1 MELLYVDPT
10 YVRVYN
16 EQSIDVYEMRNGMY
30 VMKVIV
36 TVSRVPRFVGR
47 MDSYYPGREVDIR
60 GFHET
65 RIFNQLKEVILYA
78 CRYTIQ

>member
-1 MELLYVDPT
+1 M
-10 YVRVYN
+10 YN
-16 EQSIDVYEMRNGMY
+16 QLMCIEMRNGMY
-30 VMKVIV
+30 VMNVTV

-47 MDSYYPGREVDIR
+47 MDSYYPSCEIDVS
-60 GFHET
+60 GFRET